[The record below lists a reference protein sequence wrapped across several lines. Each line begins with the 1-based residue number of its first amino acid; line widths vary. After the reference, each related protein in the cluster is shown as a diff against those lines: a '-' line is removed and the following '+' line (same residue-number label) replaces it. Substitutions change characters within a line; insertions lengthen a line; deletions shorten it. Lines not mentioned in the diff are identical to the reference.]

1 MVSIDRKTLKPVLLV
16 EDTANDIE
24 LALFALQTSRL
35 ANPVHVVRDG
45 EEALD
50 YLVCRG
56 QHADRPQ
63 INPAVIL
70 LDLQMPKIGGIEVLS
85 IIRLTP
91 RFRHVP
97 VIVITTSREDE
108 DYFKTTNLKVDA
120 YIVKPIDAIGFAVA
134 LTQLG
139 LTLSSL
145 PSESFSELHSE
156 LHSDLQFHIVD
167 AAGETS
173 S

>member
-1 MVSIDRKTLKPVLLV
+1 MKPVLLV

-35 ANPVHVVRDG
+35 ANPIHVVRDG

-56 QHADRPQ
+56 QHADRPL

-70 LDLQMPKIGGIEVLS
+70 LDIQMPKIGGIEVLR

-91 RFRHVP
+91 RLRHVP

-108 DYFKTTNLKVDA
+108 DFFKTARLEVDA
-120 YIVKPIDAIGFAVA
+120 YIVKPIDAIGFSVA
-134 LTQLG
+134 LTQVG
-139 LTLSSL
+139 LTLRAL
-145 PSESFSELHSE
+145 ASESVPELH
-156 LHSDLQFHIVD
+156 FHIVD
-167 AAGETS
+167 AS
-173 S
+173 SVDHDPA